1 MFLICVNDIPT
12 IITSTAK
19 LFGDDTKISWE
30 INNVEDSTAFQSQ
43 LSTLD
48 LWVDRWQVKFN
59 STKCEIMRIPHT
71 KDKSSTQ
78 YQILGL
84 ELRNVSNY
92 KDPQVIGA
100 SDLK

>member
-19 LFGDDTKISWE
+19 LFGDYTKIYWE

-59 STKCEIMRIPHT
+59 PTKCEIMRIPHT
-71 KDKSSTQ
+71 KDKSSSQ
-78 YQILGL
+78 YQILVS

-92 KDPQVIGA
+92 KDLGVIGG
-100 SDLK
+100 SDPK